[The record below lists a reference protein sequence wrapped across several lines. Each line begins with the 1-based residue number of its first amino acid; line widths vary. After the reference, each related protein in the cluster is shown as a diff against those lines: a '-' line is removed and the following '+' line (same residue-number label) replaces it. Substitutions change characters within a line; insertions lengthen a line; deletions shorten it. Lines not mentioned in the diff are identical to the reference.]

1 MNATQYHIDGI
12 SYHLKEYKITILRYL
27 RISENINFPSL
38 CTILGIYTV
47 FRYKFYLSAC
57 YFNTEI
63 LYRILHFDFFFC
75 AIVFYDM
82 MYILSVL
89 RSTW

>member
-38 CTILGIYTV
+38 CTILGIIPFFVINFIFHYIL
-47 FRYKFYLSAC
+47 FNDAW

-63 LYRILHFDFFFC
+63 LYRILHFDFFFVQLFFT
-75 AIVFYDM
+75 I
-82 MYILSVL
+82 
-89 RSTW
+89 